1 MVARLTV
8 GKKKYAEVETQMAA
22 LIPKA
27 DSLRAEFVKAVK
39 ADATAFDAVMA
50 AMKMPKET
58 EEQKTSRANAIETAT
73 LEAAKQPLNVARM
86 AVDCLGMVR
95 EAARLGNINAI
106 SDAGSAAA
114 LARACLAGSAL
125 NVRIN
130 VHSIED
136 IRRGGSKTR
145 PGGSETAANLLA
157 DLREL
162 EKQAAGLEKEI
173 NDIVQERGGFEI
185 E

>member
-1 MVARLTV
+1 
-8 GKKKYAEVETQMAA
+8 
-22 LIPKA
+22 
-27 DSLRAEFVKAVK
+27 
-39 ADATAFDAVMA
+39 
-50 AMKMPKET
+50 
-58 EEQKTSRANAIETAT
+58 
-73 LEAAKQPLNVARM
+73 M

-130 VHSIED
+130 VHSLSNPESGAKL
-136 IRRGGSKTR
+136 IR
-145 PGGSETAANLLA
+145 

-162 EKQAAGLEKEI
+162 EKQAAALEKEI

>member
-1 MVARLTV
+1 
-8 GKKKYAEVETQMAA
+8 
-22 LIPKA
+22 
-27 DSLRAEFVKAVK
+27 VKAVK

-58 EEQKTSRANAIETAT
+58 EEQKTSCANAIETAT

-130 VHSIED
+130 VHSLSNPEPGAQL
-136 IRRGGSKTR
+136 IR
-145 PGGSETAANLLA
+145 

-162 EKQAAGLEKEI
+162 EKKASELEKEI
-173 NDIVQERGGFEI
+173 QNIVAERGGFDVA
-185 E
+185 